1 MIKEIQDQVSLQTD
15 LHCMSLW
22 AEKWQ
27 QRFHPDKLKYV
38 TLSNKRKST
47 ERVYYVG
54 TDKVQKSRGEKD
66 IGVLIDDKLNFKT
79 HIMQQVKKSKQHG
92 WSHTKVIQILG

>member
-1 MIKEIQDQVSLQTD
+1 MCQMDDCKGVFLNNFFYNLWLLLYADDAKIYRMIKEIQDQVSLQTD

-47 ERVYYVG
+47 DRIEVEESIKKEMV
-54 TDKVQKSRGEKD
+54 E
-66 IGVLIDDKLNFKT
+66 NFF
-79 HIMQQVKKSKQHG
+79 
-92 WSHTKVIQILG
+92 LG